1 MPMRPSS
8 SSRRMVRSER
18 TTPVQSI
25 SSAAMATTKTID
37 IRTDLPGP
45 RSREILARK
54 ERVVADPLSIYLPL
68 VIAEAHGA
76 TFTDVDGNTFLDFAG
91 GVGCMNVGHS
101 NPRV

>member
-37 IRTDLPGP
+37 IRTELPGP

-54 ERVVADPLSIYLPL
+54 ERVVAEPLSVLLPI
-68 VIAEAHGA
+68 VVAEASGA
-76 TFTDVDGNTFLDFAG
+76 TITDVDGNTFLDFTG
-91 GVGCMNVGHS
+91 GVGRLHVGHS
-101 NPRV
+101 HP